1 MRATVQETVREMV
14 VRATNSARG
23 RNRYALFDQIRDA
36 LYAPKRDIEANA
48 IESLR
53 RILVHAHET
62 TAAYRRL
69 MDQAGIEPRHVAS
82 VADIANL
89 AVTVK
94 GMIRDEPEAY
104 FSSAA
109 RYADCQKKSTSG
121 SSGTPLTFYRDFSY
135 VEWGFAGTM
144 RNMAVAGWTPGNA
157 IGIVWGYPRDVS
169 RRHNR
174 WKSYISDSVLLNAF
188 DQTAGT
194 MQEWSRMI
202 QARRIRY
209 LYGYPSSLSEYAGH
223 VLRSGVDLRIQA
235 VFLTAEKYFPGEREV
250 IERAFQC
257 KSYDLY
263 GSSEVQNIAF
273 ECTKG
278 RLHISS
284 DYVCV
289 EDRPGNPGRAP
300 ELIATSL
307 LNTCMP
313 FIRYALGDH
322 GRLLPDTC
330 DCGIHTPLLE
340 VYGGSRYDFL
350 EGPHGIIHGAVLE
363 RIFQKIE
370 GVRRYQIVQHALD
383 SYTIVVEADPDAECG
398 EIKRLVA
405 EAAHDALS
413 RIMERQPVI
422 RLETVPC
429 IAPGPGGKFR
439 FIYRQPAA
447 AAMENGS

>member
-1 MRATVQETVREMV
+1 MTTVQETVREMII
-14 VRATNSARG
+14 RATNSARG

-36 LYAPKRDIEANA
+36 LYAPKRDIEARA
-48 IESLR
+48 VEALR
-53 RILVHAHET
+53 RLLVHAYET
-62 TAAYRRL
+62 TLAYRRL
-69 MDQAGIEPRHVAS
+69 MDQAGIDPRNITS
-82 VADIANL
+82 VADLANL
-89 AVTVK
+89 AVTEK
-94 GMIRDEPEAY
+94 SMIRDEPEAY

-135 VEWGFAGTM
+135 VEWGLAGTM
-144 RNMAVAGWTPGNA
+144 RNMSVAGWTPGNA
-157 IGIVWGYPRDVS
+157 MGIVRGYPKDVS

-174 WKSYISDSVLLNAF
+174 WKCYISDSLLLNAF
-188 DQTAGT
+188 DQTAET

-202 QARRIRY
+202 QARRIRF

-235 VFLTAEKYFPGEREV
+235 VFVTAEKYFPGEREV

-289 EDRPGNPGRAP
+289 EDRPGNAKRAP
-300 ELIATSL
+300 ELIVTSL

-322 GRLLPDTC
+322 GRLLPDAC

-340 VYGGSRYDFL
+340 VYGGSKYDFL
-350 EGPHGIIHGAVLE
+350 DGPNGMIHGAVLE
-363 RIFQKIE
+363 RIFQKID
-370 GVRRYQIVQHALD
+370 GVRRYQIVQHSLD
-383 SYTIVVEADPDAECG
+383 SYTILVEADPDADGG

-405 EAAHDALS
+405 EAAHDALG
-413 RIMERQPVI
+413 RIMERQVTI
-422 RLETVPC
+422 RLEMVPH

-439 FIYRQPAA
+439 FIYREPAA
-447 AAMENGS
+447 DAIGN